1 MDGLL
6 IERLTHPFGRGKYAI
21 IVGGG
26 VLLLA
31 ALVAVHIT
39 QGAANISVP
48 TILDSIVAPD
58 GSIEHEIV
66 RHLRMPRAVVGVLA
80 GAAFAI
86 SGSLIQA
93 STRNPLASETTLGVT
108 AGAYLALI
116 VFVVFAPTLPPELS
130 WISSLSGVVIAFA
143 GGMGA
148 ALLVYVI
155 AAGIQV
161 TPVRLV
167 LAGIAVGMVVSA
179 LTSAL
184 LIFFTEQTRGVLFW
198 GAGSLIQN
206 DWKNAS
212 FAWPLIA
219 GTAFIAVLMGRRM
232 DLLMLGDDMAQSLG
246 INVRRSRLM
255 ATFVAVFMTAIAVS
269 IVGPIGFVG
278 LVAPHLVK
286 LMGLMQQRQVIIAS
300 AIWGGI
306 IIIAADIT
314 ARVLSG
320 GISELPAGTV
330 TAVVGAPFLLWL
342 ARRATM
348 AEGAKP
354 VSKDVTLR
362 IVHRGNLTYAAILTA
377 TIVLLGT
384 TVVLGIIFGSTQLT
398 IGELWDT
405 FTGNGTAFTDK
416 VIYDL
421 RMPRIFVAAL
431 AGASLAVS
439 GLFMQGIVRNSL
451 AAPDIIGITSGAAL
465 MAVTTI
471 VLFRDS
477 PFGSIQLAALAG
489 AFVAFAVVYVASWQ
503 RYHGISPMRLAL
515 VGISISA
522 FASSIINIIVIKADV
537 LAAAALI
544 WLAGSTH
551 ARGWDE
557 LSQLVTWPLVLVPLA
572 WILARKLDIMAL
584 GDDLSKALGLSLERT
599 RLALLVIGVAS
610 TAAAVSVVGTLGFV
624 GLVAPHMARILV
636 GNHHR
641 KLVPLAA
648 VMGAI
653 LVVVADTVGRI
664 VLAPSEVPSGIVTAL
679 IGTPYFL
686 WLMWRSK
693 SSHD

>member
-1 MDGLL
+1 ML
-6 IERLTHPFGRGKYAI
+6 
-21 IVGGG
+21 
-26 VLLLA
+26 
-31 ALVAVHIT
+31 ALVSIHIT
-39 QGAANISVP
+39 QGAADIGLS
-48 TILDSIVAPD
+48 TIWDSIFAPD

-66 RHLRMPRAVVGVLA
+66 RHLRMPRATVGVLA
-80 GAAFAI
+80 GAGFAI
-86 SGSLIQA
+86 AGALVQA
-93 STRNPLASETTLGVT
+93 STRNPLASETTLGIN
-108 AGAYLALI
+108 AGAYLALV
-116 VFVVFAPTLPPELS
+116 VFVVFAPTLPSELS
-130 WISSLSGVVIAFA
+130 WISSLSGVMVAFV

-167 LAGIAVGMVVSA
+167 LAGIAVAMVFSA
-179 LTSAL
+179 LTSGL

-206 DWKNAS
+206 DWKNAT

-219 GTAFIAVLMGRRM
+219 GTAFLAIIIGRKM
-232 DLLMLGDDMAQSLG
+232 DLLLLGDDMAQSLG
-246 INVRRSRLM
+246 INAKRIRLS
-255 ATFVAVFMTAIAVS
+255 ATFIAVFLTAVSVS

-278 LVAPHLVK
+278 LVAPHLVR
-286 LMGLMQQRQVIIAS
+286 LMGVTKQRPLMVA
-300 AIWGGI
+300 AAVWGGI
-306 IIIAADIT
+306 IIVGADIV
-314 ARVLSG
+314 ARILAG

-348 AEGAKP
+348 SEGTRP
-354 VSKDVTLR
+354 PSKDVTLR
-362 IVHRGNLTYAAILTA
+362 IVPRGNLTYAAILTA

-384 TVVLGIIFGSTQLT
+384 TVVLGIAFGSTQLT
-398 IGELWDT
+398 LGELVDT
-405 FTGNGTAFTDK
+405 FTGNGTSFTDK
-416 VIYDL
+416 VIFDL

-439 GLFMQGIVRNSL
+439 GLLLQGIVRNSL
-451 AAPDIIGITSGAAL
+451 AAPDIIGITAGAAL
-465 MAVTTI
+465 MAVSFI
-471 VLFRDS
+471 VLFQDS
-477 PFGSIQLAALAG
+477 PFGSIQLAALVG
-489 AFVAFAVVYVASWQ
+489 AFVAFAIVYLASWQ
-503 RYHGISPMRLAL
+503 RYSGIQPTRLAL

-522 FASSIINIIVIKADV
+522 FASSVINVIVIKADV

-557 LSQLVTWPLVLVPLA
+557 LSQLVAWPLVLLPLA
-572 WILARKLDIMAL
+572 WMLARKLDIMAL

-599 RLALLVIGVAS
+599 RLALLTIGVAS
-610 TAAAVSVVGTLGFV
+610 AAAAVSVVGTLGFV

-653 LVVVADTVGRI
+653 LVVVADTLGRI
-664 VLAPSEVPSGIVTAL
+664 VLAPSEIPSGIVTAL

-686 WLMWRSK
+686 WLLWRSK
-693 SSHD
+693 SAHE

>member
-1 MDGLL
+1 VS
-6 IERLTHPFGRGKYAI
+6 I
-21 IVGGG
+21 
-26 VLLLA
+26 
-31 ALVAVHIT
+31 HIT
-39 QGAANISVP
+39 QGAADIGLS
-48 TILDSIVAPD
+48 TIWDSIFSPD

-66 RHLRMPRAVVGVLA
+66 RHLRMPRATVGVLA
-80 GAAFAI
+80 GAGFAI
-86 SGSLIQA
+86 AGALVQA
-93 STRNPLASETTLGVT
+93 STRNPLASETTLGIN

-116 VFVVFAPTLPPELS
+116 VFVVFAPTLPSELS
-130 WISSLSGVVIAFA
+130 WISSLSGVMVAFV

-167 LAGIAVGMVVSA
+167 LAGIAVALVFSA

-206 DWKNAS
+206 DWKNAT

-219 GTAFIAVLMGRRM
+219 GTAVLAIIIGRKM
-232 DLLMLGDDMAQSLG
+232 DLLLLGDDMAQSLG
-246 INVRRSRLM
+246 INAKRIRLS
-255 ATFVAVFMTAIAVS
+255 ATFIAVFLTAVSVS

-278 LVAPHLVK
+278 LVAPHLVR
-286 LMGLMQQRQVIIAS
+286 LMGVTKQRPLMVA
-300 AIWGGI
+300 AAVWGGI
-306 IIIAADIT
+306 IIVGADIV
-314 ARVLSG
+314 ARILSG

-348 AEGAKP
+348 SEGARP
-354 VSKDVTLR
+354 PSKDVTLR
-362 IVHRGNLTYAAILTA
+362 IVPRGNLTYATILTA

-384 TVVLGIIFGSTQLT
+384 TVVLGIAFGSTQLT
-398 IGELWDT
+398 LGQLVDT
-405 FTGNGTAFTDK
+405 FTGNGTSFTDK
-416 VIYDL
+416 VIFDL

-439 GLFMQGIVRNSL
+439 GLLLQGIVRNSL
-451 AAPDIIGITSGAAL
+451 ASPDIIGITAGAAL
-465 MAVTTI
+465 MAVSFI
-471 VLFRDS
+471 VLFQDS

-489 AFVAFAVVYVASWQ
+489 AFVAFAIVYLSSWQ
-503 RYHGISPMRLAL
+503 RYSGIQPMRLAL

-522 FASSIINIIVIKADV
+522 FASSVINVIVIKADV

-557 LSQLVTWPLVLVPLA
+557 LSQLVAWPLVLLPLA
-572 WILARKLDIMAL
+572 WMLARKLDIMAL

-599 RLALLVIGVAS
+599 RLVLLTIGVAS
-610 TAAAVSVVGTLGFV
+610 AAAAVSVVGTLGFV

-648 VMGAI
+648 VLGAT
-653 LVVVADTVGRI
+653 LVVVADTLGRI
-664 VLAPSEVPSGIVTAL
+664 VLAPSEIPSGIVTAL

-686 WLMWRSK
+686 WLLWRSK
-693 SSHD
+693 SAHE